1 MSVGG
6 LLASF
11 LLAGLCGLAVHYAA
25 YGAAVT
31 LALFVFVIGMAELMD
46 VLGDAR

>member
-25 YGAAVT
+25 YGGGGDAR
-31 LALFVFVIGMAELMD
+31 ALFVFAHRDG
-46 VLGDAR
+46 